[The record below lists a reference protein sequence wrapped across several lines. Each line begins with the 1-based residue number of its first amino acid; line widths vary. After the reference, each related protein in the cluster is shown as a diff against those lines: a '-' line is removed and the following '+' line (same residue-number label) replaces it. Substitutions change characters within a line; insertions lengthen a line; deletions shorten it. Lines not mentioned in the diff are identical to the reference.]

1 MDHLLLP
8 SHPTSDRVKVP
19 YVCKERYD
27 GLPFWYYPKRKG
39 LPALAQ
45 GPSEFAQHEAMHP
58 TPATEQEPF
67 FQTWLC
73 FGLLSEL
80 MGGNNQGKYEDP
92 VLVQEDAG
100 QADVLTRIYE
110 KLVYIDNGSV
120 YITTANLVPLMDDLM
135 PLASTSTTDTDVAK
149 ENCRHFSRCIDW
161 AYQIL
166 HTCGPDF
173 DHRVRYSIAAIGETV
188 SLRVNAV
195 CRDLRIRED
204 CPTQWSEGYYNA
216 DVKQQM
222 EINGWCP
229 SDISRCEEIFHSM
242 QTLHLISKLNKAQPG
257 RDHSECPDDTCNL
270 YQIDTSK
277 AYVVAHAD
285 DTCNC
290 DVLEVDS
297 AAVVRVLEHKEHGIV
312 PILRID
318 GERGDLSDLAVTVL
332 ESINERPYMALS
344 HVSVRV
350 S

>member
-39 LPALAQ
+39 LHTLVE
-45 GPSEFAQHEAMHP
+45 GPSRSAQYESIHP

-80 MGGNNQGKYEDP
+80 MGGNIQGKDQDL

-100 QADVLTRIYE
+100 QANVLTRIYE
-110 KLVYIDNGSV
+110 NLVHTDNGSM
-120 YITTANLVPLMDDLM
+120 YITTANLLPLMDDLM
-135 PLASTSTTDTDVAK
+135 PSASTSTTDTDVAK
-149 ENCRHFSRCIDW
+149 ENYRHFSRCIDW
-161 AYQIL
+161 AYQFL
-166 HTCGPDF
+166 YTCGSDF
-173 DHRVRYSIAAIGETV
+173 DHRIRYSIAAIGETV

-195 CRDLRIRED
+195 CRDLRISAN

-216 DVKQQM
+216 DIKQQM
-222 EINGWCP
+222 KINGWCP
-229 SDISRCEEIFHSM
+229 SDISRCEETFLSM
-242 QTLHLISKLNKAQPG
+242 QTVHLMSKLKKAQPG
-257 RDHSECPDDTCNL
+257 RDHSECPDNTCNL
-270 YQIDTSK
+270 YQINRSK
-277 AYVVAHAD
+277 AYAVEHVD
-285 DTCNC
+285 DACNC
-290 DVLEVDS
+290 DVLEVDN
-297 AAVVRVLEHKEHGIV
+297 AAVVRVLEHEEHKIV
-312 PILRID
+312 PVLRIN

-332 ESINERPYMALS
+332 ESTKERRYMAIS
-344 HVSVRV
+344 HVSARV